1 LKTVD
6 VAAAEMVGRREPD
19 VCQIVR
25 LITAQGCAFEPEVL
39 ATMNAAY
46 HGVLQELRLV
56 DREDAGTLR
65 VAKHIVELAGLG
77 ELAAATL
84 GALSQSLER
93 YRSREFKT
101 FVSV

>member
-1 LKTVD
+1 
-6 VAAAEMVGRREPD
+6 
-19 VCQIVR
+19 
-25 LITAQGCAFEPEVL
+25 
-39 ATMNAAY
+39 
-46 HGVLQELRLV
+46 VLQELRLV

-77 ELAAATL
+77 ERDAERLAAATL